1 MKISSDK
8 NVLHKLRLLMNCLVL
23 TLCSRTITGTVGL
36 NKLLS
41 SLNQEVELNDYD
53 GKGTLQ

>member
-1 MKISSDK
+1 MYNQHTSNY
-8 NVLHKLRLLMNCLVL
+8 NVTTLIFNYSVL
-23 TLCSRTITGTVGL
+23 YSRTITGTVGL

-41 SLNQEVELNDYD
+41 SLNQEAELNDYD